1 MRIPVVGPV
10 AACVLASALVVS
22 SAPAATSGYSVTDL
36 GSLGFGVTKGLAIN
50 ATGQVTGY
58 SYSSKAFQV
67 SCPPQ
72 QYGGQKKCLENPYHA
87 FLWTAGT
94 MTDLGTLG
102 GHFSQGN
109 SINRSGDV
117 VGTADRTSKSGAYL
131 GSDGFLWNGASMVDL
146 GLFFPTW
153 ISDSREIT
161 GQCETTAGCVL
172 NGTTC
177 ASGAA
182 CVLSNG
188 TYVHLPSPRGLTC
201 GAAISINARG
211 DVLGACGDGQ
221 GDSRAVIWE
230 NGKPIDL
237 GTLGG
242 LGTSPAAINNL
253 GQVVGWSQTSTGANH
268 PFLWSNGTMT
278 DLGVSFFPAAI
289 NDSSVIVG
297 DEFVYSNGTLRDLN
311 ALIPSGAP
319 YQIQYATAIN
329 NAGQIVAQAYD
340 TATNQTHTLLLTPS

>member
-153 ISDSREIT
+153 INDSREIT

-182 CVLSNG
+182 CVL
-188 TYVHLPSPRGLTC
+188 
-201 GAAISINARG
+201 
-211 DVLGACGDGQ
+211 
-221 GDSRAVIWE
+221 
-230 NGKPIDL
+230 
-237 GTLGG
+237 
-242 LGTSPAAINNL
+242 
-253 GQVVGWSQTSTGANH
+253 
-268 PFLWSNGTMT
+268 
-278 DLGVSFFPAAI
+278 
-289 NDSSVIVG
+289 
-297 DEFVYSNGTLRDLN
+297 SNGTLRDLN